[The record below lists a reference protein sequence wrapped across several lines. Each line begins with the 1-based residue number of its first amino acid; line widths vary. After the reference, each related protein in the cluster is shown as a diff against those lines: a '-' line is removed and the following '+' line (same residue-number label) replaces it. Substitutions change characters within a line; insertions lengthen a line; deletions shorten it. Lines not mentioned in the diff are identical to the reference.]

1 MPELPEVQTITN
13 GLNKKLTGLKITDV
27 WCDVPKI
34 IKNSSLE
41 NFKKEIIGKKFL
53 DAKRKGKNILIHLS
67 EDMTILFHMK
77 MTGHLL
83 YGNWIKKDLSAKAGN
98 FVCEDDKK
106 YFWKPTSSG
115 PLCDP
120 YNRFIHFIFYFSNG
134 KELAFSD
141 ARKFGKIL
149 LLKTKGEMSSNDL
162 RKLGPD
168 ALDKNFTFKKF
179 KEALAKKK
187 DGFIKQ
193 ILLDQ
198 EVIAGIGNIYSD
210 EILWSAG
217 IHPKEKLSKLKDGHK
232 KKIFD
237 AMKRILKNSVKLG
250 GDSMSDFRNLD
261 GEKGKY
267 QEHHKAYRR
276 TGEPCPKVGCKGKI
290 IRTKVAGRSAHF
302 CETHQKLF

>member
-13 GLNKKLTGLKITDV
+13 GLNKKLTGLKIKDV
-27 WCDVPKI
+27 WSDAPKI

-41 NFKKEIIGKKFL
+41 NFRKEIIGKKIL
-53 DAKRKGKNILIHLS
+53 NAERKGKNILVRLS
-67 EDMTILFHMK
+67 AGLTILFHMK

-83 YGNWIKKDLSAKAGN
+83 YGNWVKKN
-98 FVCEDDKK
+98 IFVCEDDKK
-106 YFWKPTSSG
+106 YFWKPTIEG

-120 YNRFIHFIFYFSNG
+120 YNRFIHFIFYFSNS

-149 LLKTKGEMSSNDL
+149 LLKTKEEMISNDL
-162 RKLGPD
+162 KKLGPD

-179 KEALAKKK
+179 KGTLAKKS

-198 EVIAGIGNIYSD
+198 EIIAGIGNIYSD
-210 EILWSAG
+210 EILWSAD
-217 IHPKEKLSKLKDGHK
+217 IHPKEKLSKLKDEHK

-237 AMKRILKNSVKLG
+237 AMKKILKASVKLG

-290 IRTKVAGRSAHF
+290 IRIKVAGRSAHF

>member
-13 GLNKKLTGLKITDV
+13 GLNKRLTGLKITDL
-27 WCDVPKI
+27 WSDVPKI

-41 NFKKEIIGKKFL
+41 NFKKEIIGKKVL
-53 DAKRKGKNILIHLS
+53 DAERRGKNILMHLS
-67 EDMTILFHMK
+67 GGITILFHMK

-83 YGNWIKKDLSAKAGN
+83 YGKWVKKD
-98 FVCEDDKK
+98 VQICEDDKK
-106 YFWKPTSSG
+106 YFWKPTTQG

-149 LLKTKGEMSSNDL
+149 LLKTKEEMISNDL
-162 RKLGPD
+162 KKLGPD
-168 ALDKNFTFKKF
+168 ALDKNFTFKRF
-179 KEALAKKK
+179 KETLAKKS

-232 KKIFD
+232 KNIFN
-237 AMKRILKNSVKLG
+237 AMKRILKASVKLG

-267 QEHHKAYRR
+267 QEHHKTYRR
-276 TGEPCPKVGCKGKI
+276 IGEPCPKVGCKGKI
-290 IRTKVAGRSAHF
+290 IRIKVASRSAHF